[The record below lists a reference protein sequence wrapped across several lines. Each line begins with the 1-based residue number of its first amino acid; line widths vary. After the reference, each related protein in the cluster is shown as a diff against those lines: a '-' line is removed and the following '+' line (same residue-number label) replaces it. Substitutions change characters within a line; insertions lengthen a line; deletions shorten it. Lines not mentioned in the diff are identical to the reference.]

1 MGWKNLSMKWKILLI
16 SLLGPVVMG
25 LILSLQRISD
35 IEQGTEQ
42 SLLSKSRAIV
52 MMAESTRENMAKK
65 LQKGIIKPFSEL
77 KNDREKLLEAIP
89 IITAMRTA
97 GRKAEQAGY
106 KFRVPKQ
113 NPRNPDNTPT
123 DLESNVLQELK
134 NKNLEEKVV
143 KTESKIR
150 YFRPIKLSKE
160 CMYCHGEPK
169 GSEDPVGGT
178 KEGWQVGEI
187 HGAFEIISSTDK
199 AESRINAAALDVTM
213 WTVGILVLM
222 FAAIWF
228 LMRTSLIT
236 PLQRTQEVLSSIS
249 DGDLTRNIEL
259 DREDELGNM
268 SKMINTMS
276 SNLHGVMTRIAE
288 TSEQL
293 LDSATNLRELAQ
305 QMTDKATDTQQRS
318 NSVASA
324 AEEMSTNMTS
334 VASSMEQASTNIST
348 VADSTEGIK
357 QTLLNISENVGKTKS
372 IAENAVN
379 QAQNAS
385 TRIDDLS
392 QAAQAIGSFTETI
405 NSISS
410 QTNLLA
416 LNATI
421 EASRAGE
428 AGKGFGVVANEIK
441 ELARQT
447 SEATEEINKKVEGIQ
462 NSTYASSQDIQE
474 VMKVIREVNEFIS
487 DIAESV
493 DQQTESTKE
502 IAENINQ
509 ASQGVQEVNENV
521 AQSSQAAQDIAR
533 DIAAVNKSAEAIST
547 DSESVNQR
555 ASGLSELAEKL
566 KQLLGMFKT

>member
-160 CMYCHGEPK
+160 CMYCHGDPK
-169 GSEDPVGGT
+169 GEKDPVGGT
-178 KEGWQVGEI
+178 KEGWDVGEI
-187 HGAFEIISSTDK
+187 HGAFEIISSLEK
-199 AESRINAAALDVTM
+199 ANNRINAATLNVVM
-213 WTVGILVLM
+213 WTLGILALM

-228 LMRTSLIT
+228 LMRGSLIT
-236 PLQRTQEVLSSIS
+236 PLQKTQEVLNSIS
-249 DGDLTRNIEL
+249 NGDLTRNLDL

-533 DIAAVNKSAEAIST
+533 DIAAVNKSAEAISG

>member
-1 MGWKNLSMKWKILLI
+1 MGWKNLGIKWKILLI
-16 SLLGPVVMG
+16 SLLGPIVIG

-35 IEQGTEQ
+35 IKQGSEQA
-42 SLLSKSRAIV
+42 LLSKSRAIV
-52 MMAESTRENMAKK
+52 MMAESTRENMAEK

-77 KNDREKLLEAIP
+77 KNDREELLEAIP

-97 GRKAEQAGY
+97 SRKAEQAGY
-106 KFRVPKQ
+106 KFRVPKF
-113 NPRNPDNTPT
+113 NPRNPENTPT
-123 DLESNVLQELK
+123 ELEGRVLEELK
-134 NKNLEEKVV
+134 NKGLEEKIV
-143 KTESKIR
+143 KTQSSIR
-150 YFRPIKLSKE
+150 YFRPIKLSQE

-276 SNLHGVMTRIAE
+276 SNLHGVMTKIAE

-293 LDSATNLRELAQ
+293 LESATNLRESAQ
-305 QMTDKATDTQQRS
+305 TMTERANDTQQRS
-318 NSVASA
+318 NTVASA
-324 AEEMSTNMTS
+324 AEEMSTNMAS
-334 VASSMEQASTNIST
+334 VASSMEQTSSNISI

-357 QTLLNISENVGKTKS
+357 QSLLDISENVGKTKS
-372 IAENAVN
+372 IAENAVQ
-379 QAQNAS
+379 QAQSAS
-385 TRIDDLS
+385 NRIDDLDA
-392 QAAQAIGSFTETI
+392 AAQAIASFTETI

-441 ELARQT
+441 ELANQT

-462 NSTYASSQDIQE
+462 NSTSATSQDIHE
-474 VMKVIREVNEFIS
+474 VMKVIREVNEYIADIS
-487 DIAESV
+487 ESV

-502 IAENINQ
+502 IAENVSQ

-521 AQSSQAAQDIAR
+521 SQSSQAAQDIAR
-533 DIAAVNKSAEAIST
+533 DIAAVNQSAEGISEE
-547 DSESVNQR
+547 SGSVNQR
-555 ASGLSELAEKL
+555 AGGLSELAEKL
-566 KQLLGMFKT
+566 KELLGMFRT

>member
-160 CMYCHGEPK
+160 CMYCHGDPK
-169 GSEDPVGGT
+169 GEKDPVGGT
-178 KEGWQVGEI
+178 KEGWDVGEI
-187 HGAFEIISSTDK
+187 HGAFEIISSLEK
-199 AESRINAAALDVTM
+199 ANNRINAATLNVVM
-213 WTVGILVLM
+213 WTLGILALM

-228 LMRTSLIT
+228 LMRGSLIT
-236 PLQRTQEVLSSIS
+236 PLQKTQEVLNSIS
-249 DGDLTRNIEL
+249 NGDLTRNLDL

>member
-123 DLESNVLQELK
+123 DLESRVLQELK

-160 CMYCHGEPK
+160 CMYCHGDPK
-169 GSEDPVGGT
+169 GEKDPVGGT
-178 KEGWQVGEI
+178 KEGWDVGEI
-187 HGAFEIISSTDK
+187 HGAFEIISSLEK
-199 AESRINAAALDVTM
+199 ANNRINAATLNVVM
-213 WTVGILVLM
+213 WTLGILALM

-228 LMRTSLIT
+228 LMRGSLIT
-236 PLQRTQEVLSSIS
+236 PLQKTQEVLNSIS
-249 DGDLTRNIEL
+249 NGDLTRNLDL